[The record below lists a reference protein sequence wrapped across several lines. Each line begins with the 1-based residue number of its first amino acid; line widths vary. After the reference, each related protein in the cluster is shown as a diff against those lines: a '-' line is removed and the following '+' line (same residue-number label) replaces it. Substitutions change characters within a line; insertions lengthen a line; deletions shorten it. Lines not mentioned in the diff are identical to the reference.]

1 MHKGYHYLFTLI
13 YYQSTKINVVYDNVF
28 LRFIRI
34 LEFADESIIN
44 NRLIMSF
51 QFKSLVWRWH
61 LEFFNILHLSSLHQS
76 IIQVELECLRTV
88 NIFNK
93 LCEARVDN
101 LLSDR
106 DCLTTHNIIKNI
118 FNNINPS
125 IMFHAIHLLKD
136 IHCYR
141 T

>member
-88 NIFNK
+88 YIFNK

-106 DCLTTHNIIKNI
+106 DSLTTHNIIKNI